1 MLWTLFWHV
10 NTATNAVGNFQIGTT
25 MTGETVWQVFLATTI
40 SHKNLEL
47 LGHDLYF
54 MRDKP
59 GKEGAI
65 AVTALGEHF
74 SLKPQHMYI
83 ALNTDPGRSTLET
96 LAQDF
101 EAKKPWAIASKS
113 TQAYAEKIAK
123 NIDFIK
129 AKLAGLTPP
138 APPSAGIAPK
148 TVPRSSAPST
158 TCPAGPKGPAGPDLR
173 NTGLF
178 MLIAGGV
185 AYFVVGFLRY
195 AKIPTLRKPKMA

>member
-1 MLWTLFWHV
+1 
-10 NTATNAVGNFQIGTT
+10 

-148 TVPRSSAPST
+148 TVPRSSAP
-158 TCPAGPKGPAGPDLR
+158 PEPNLR
-173 NTGLF
+173 NTGIF

>member
-1 MLWTLFWHV
+1 
-10 NTATNAVGNFQIGTT
+10 

-129 AKLAGLTPP
+129 AKLAMLLPP
-138 APPSAGIAPK
+138 PPPTGGIAPK

-158 TCPAGPKGPAGPDLR
+158 TCPAGPKGPAGLAGRAGPDLR

-178 MLIAGGV
+178 MLIAGSV